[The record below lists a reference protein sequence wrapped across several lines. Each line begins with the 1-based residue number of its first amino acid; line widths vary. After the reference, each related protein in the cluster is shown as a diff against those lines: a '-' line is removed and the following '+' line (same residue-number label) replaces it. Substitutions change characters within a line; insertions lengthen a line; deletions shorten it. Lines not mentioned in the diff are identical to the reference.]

1 MFENEENELRGTR
14 KMVYDYIQ
22 AHPGVH
28 LREIARSLNLAIGD
42 VQYHL
47 YALEK
52 AGYIISKRRGLF
64 KHFYT
69 NNVFNESQKNI
80 IEALSH
86 ETQRRILFL
95 MLRKSSISQGEI
107 AKLVNVS
114 ASTVTWHMKHLV
126 DTGLVSVHR
135 EGRLVKYDLKVPADE
150 IKKLAKSYPLMF
162 WEKWADR
169 FADLWI
175 DLSNYKENEVEQDD
189 RRN

>member
-1 MFENEENELRGTR
+1 MFGDEENELRGTR

-22 AHPGVH
+22 AHPGAH

-52 AGYIISKRRGLF
+52 NGYVVSKRRGLY

-69 NNVFNESQKNI
+69 NNIFNESQKNI

-86 ETQRRILFL
+86 ETSRRILFL
-95 MLRKSSISQGEI
+95 LLHKHSISQGEI
-107 AKLVNVS
+107 AKFVKVS
-114 ASTVTWHMKHLV
+114 ASTVTWHMKRLIN
-126 DTGLVSVHR
+126 TGLVSVHR
-135 EGRLVKYDLKVPADE
+135 EGRTTKYDLNVPADE
-150 IKKLAKSYPLMF
+150 IEKLAKNYPLMI

-169 FADLWI
+169 LADLWI
-175 DLSNYKENEVEQDD
+175 DLSDYKESEAGKDD
-189 RRN
+189 

>member
-69 NNVFNESQKNI
+69 SNAFNESQKNI

-95 MLRKSSISQGEI
+95 MMRKSSISQGEI

-126 DTGLVSVHR
+126 DAGLVRVHR
-135 EGRLVKYDLKVPADE
+135 EGRMVKYDLKVPADE

-175 DLSNYKENEVEQDD
+175 DLSNYKENGVEQDD